1 MVCYGRGIS
10 SAGKINGVETE
21 ISVAVCV
28 ERVDGGVVEDCLVS
42 YFVVVVVAAAFILFL
57 FMRISF
63 VCCRSVILIFFTLYF
78 LCFGLMYVT
87 FGILFVIFGFMFW
100 LD

>member
-1 MVCYGRGIS
+1 MVSYDRGIG
-10 SAGKINGVETE
+10 SARKINVVETE
-21 ISVAVCV
+21 SSVAVCI
-28 ERVDGGVVEDCLVS
+28 ERVDGGAIEDCLVS
-42 YFVVVVVAAAFILFL
+42 YFVVVVVVAAFILFL

-63 VCCRSVILIFFTLYF
+63 VCCKSVILIFFTLCF
-78 LCFGLMYVT
+78 LCFCLMYVT